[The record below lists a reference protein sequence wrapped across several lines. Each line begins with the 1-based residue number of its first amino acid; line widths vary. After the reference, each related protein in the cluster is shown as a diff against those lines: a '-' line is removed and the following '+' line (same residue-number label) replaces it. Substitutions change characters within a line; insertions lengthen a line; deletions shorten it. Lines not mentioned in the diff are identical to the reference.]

1 MKPASSPLPFALNRR
16 LRTPLATQL
25 AENLRNAILS
35 GYYKEGDILPSYKQ
49 LAGELGVSL
58 RIPREAMSDLVV
70 RGMVNPRPRIGCEV
84 LPQKTKSWKGRIHV
98 IAPGDTF
105 VTYFA
110 AILFERFRQVMT
122 GEGWLVD
129 LITFSRTEN
138 GKSDFAMLDDALTR
152 KCDFALLIYPTAATI
167 RHIKKSKIRYICF
180 GSDSSERANDTSIS
194 MESAMEDVIRQIRRR
209 RIRKV
214 TLVEYTPVPEIHGK
228 LHKAGIAFKSLT
240 VPWMTGIGYL
250 ERISRRGYE
259 LTRRLLAKRKGKSSE
274 LIFFTDDFVARGG
287 LCALLESGLKVPAD
301 VNVITFANKGF
312 SPFFPTKLA
321 KVEADPF
328 DLANRIADEVLRR
341 IAGLPP
347 QVVSNIA
354 HYLPGTSL
362 R

>member
-1 MKPASSPLPFALNRR
+1 MNPAACPLPFALNRR

-35 GYYKEGDILPSYKQ
+35 GYYREGDILPSYKQ
-49 LAGELGVSL
+49 LAQELGVSL
-58 RIPREAMSDLVV
+58 RIPREAMSDLVA

-84 LPQKTKSWKGRIHV
+84 LPQKAKSWKGRIHV

-110 AILFERFRQVMT
+110 ATLFERFRQIMT

-129 LITFSRTEN
+129 LITFSRGEN

-167 RHIKKSKIRYICF
+167 RHIGKGKIRYISF
-180 GSDSSERANDTSIS
+180 GSDSSDRVNDTSIS
-194 MESAMEDVIRQIRRR
+194 LESAMEDVIREIRRK

-214 TLVEYTPVPEIHGK
+214 TLIEYTPVSEIHGK

-240 VPWMTGIGYL
+240 VPWMTGTGYL

-259 LTRRLLAKRKGKSSE
+259 LTKRLLATQEGELPE

-287 LCALLESGLKVPAD
+287 LCALLESGLKVPGD
-301 VNVITFANKGF
+301 VNVITFANRGF

-347 QVVSNIA
+347 QAVSNIA